1 MCANILDRL
10 TNTLDIIV
18 RSGSDSGPN
27 IASDSP
33 VFHTSTSSSSTSEKH
48 KQKRAVSRPV
58 NQCAAG
64 QTFDYS
70 LCIPQTSAQ
79 AYVLVC
85 SYDDEDGT
93 PNYIQSYLACEPYE
107 ICVEEES
114 DGLAFC
120 VSEVNFKLIQQ
131 AQTGGVTSAY
141 YASHILTPSQQ
152 QQLGQTGVVA
162 TLVDLDNTTSVFAQ
176 RILLEAE
183 GSLSTAHAGGTIS
196 LYAHLYHLFIHWLQP
211 LIIIV
216 ILLSSLMAL
225 MTAPT
230 VIALGL
236 IRYRREPSPS
246 VLQFGCQQ
254 L

>member
-1 MCANILDRL
+1 MLDRP
-10 TNTLDIIV
+10 TNMLDIIV
-18 RSGSDSGPN
+18 RSGPDSGPN

-33 VFHTSTSSSSTSEKH
+33 VIHTSISSSSTSKKH
-48 KQKRAVSRPV
+48 KQKRAVSRTM
-58 NQCAAG
+58 NQCAAR
-64 QTFDYS
+64 QIFEFS
-70 LCIPQTSAQ
+70 LCEPQTSAQ

-85 SYDDEDGT
+85 SFDSDDDAST
-93 PNYIQSYLACEPYE
+93 YVQSHLACEPYE

-114 DGLAFC
+114 NGLAFC

-131 AQTGGVTSAY
+131 VQTGGVTPAY
-141 YASHILTPSQQ
+141 YASHVLTPPQQ
-152 QQLGQTGVVA
+152 QQLGKTGVVA

-183 GSLSTAHAGGTIS
+183 GSFSTVHAGSTIS
-196 LYAHLYHLFIHWLQP
+196 LYAPLNHLSIHLLQQ
-211 LIIIV
+211 LTITV
-216 ILLSSLMAL
+216 IPLSSLMAP

-230 VIALGL
+230 AIALGS

-246 VLQFGCQQ
+246 VLQFGFQQ